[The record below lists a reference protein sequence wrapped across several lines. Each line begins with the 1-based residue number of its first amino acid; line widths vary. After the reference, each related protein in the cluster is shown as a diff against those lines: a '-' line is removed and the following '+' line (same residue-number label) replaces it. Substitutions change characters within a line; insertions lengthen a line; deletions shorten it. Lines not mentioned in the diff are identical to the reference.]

1 MLILPYRIAV
11 SMRTLLACASLTLAL
26 AACGYK
32 GPLVLPK
39 APPSRPASHP
49 AAPAP
54 HVDASAA
61 KGEASAAR

>member
-1 MLILPYRIAV
+1 
-11 SMRTLLACASLTLAL
+11 MRTLLACASLTLAL

-39 APPSRPASHP
+39 APPAHA

-54 HVDASAA
+54 QAA
-61 KGEASAAR
+61 APAAASAAR